1 MPLTFGFQVI
11 KVHPMTLLLYCIVY
25 IFLTTLILSTI
36 SSNSRMI
43 RCKEDIFE
51 RFILDVLK
59 P

>member
-1 MPLTFGFQVI
+1 MPLKFGFQVI
-11 KVHPMTLLLYCIVY
+11 KDHSMTLILYCIIY
-25 IFLTTLILSTI
+25 IFFITLILSII
-36 SSNSRMI
+36 SYNSRMI